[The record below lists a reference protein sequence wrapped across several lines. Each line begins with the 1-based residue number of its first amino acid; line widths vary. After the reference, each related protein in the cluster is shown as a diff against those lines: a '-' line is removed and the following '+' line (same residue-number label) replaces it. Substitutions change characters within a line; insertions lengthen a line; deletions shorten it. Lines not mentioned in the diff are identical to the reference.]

1 MKPLWLAAAVA
12 LGVFAMQPQALA
24 GPSVG
29 PPGHI
34 HGIIIRHCHYRYH
47 RCHHHGGVVGVP
59 VPGVPVRGVPI
70 VPPGTGPAH
79 GGIVNGI
86 PPQQQR

>member
-1 MKPLWLAAAVA
+1 MKPLRLTAAVA
-12 LGVFAMQPQALA
+12 LGVFTMQAQALA
-24 GPSVG
+24 GATVG

-47 RCHHHGGVVGVP
+47 RCHHTGG
-59 VPGVPVRGVPI
+59 VRGVPI
-70 VPPGTGPAH
+70 HGAPIRPPGTGPAH

-86 PPQQQR
+86 PPQQRR

>member
-1 MKPLWLAAAVA
+1 MKALWLTAAVA
-12 LGVFAMQPQALA
+12 LGVFAMQPQAFA
-24 GPSVG
+24 GSSTVG

-47 RCHHHGGVVGVP
+47 RCHHRGGVIGVP
-59 VPGVPVRGVPI
+59 VHGAPI
-70 VPPGTGPAH
+70 RPPGTGPAH

-86 PPQQQR
+86 PPEQRR